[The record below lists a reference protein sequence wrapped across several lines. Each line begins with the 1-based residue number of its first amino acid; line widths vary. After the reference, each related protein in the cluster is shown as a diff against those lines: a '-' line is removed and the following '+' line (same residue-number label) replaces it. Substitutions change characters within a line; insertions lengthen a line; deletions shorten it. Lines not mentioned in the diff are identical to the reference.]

1 MKKESYR
8 VSELR
13 KLPVHE
19 VRKPKKRIGKVHSF
33 IFHPHKRRLVGFTVK
48 RPDIALMM
56 HRPELF
62 VAFDRFDI
70 EEGIVLIDEAKES
83 TGQAACKRLGVKWD
97 ECVMWQGLPLLTEA
111 GEAFG
116 FVGDVR
122 FRASDGL
129 VESLLVDRG
138 ASAEAL
144 LGTTEVPG
152 EYIQGFK
159 LGVGAQLTAT
169 DDEDFLHGAIIIAPE
184 ALALD
189 AEGGLAQ
196 RAGEASAVVGDKVSK
211 IVDKAKPTATH
222 LAQKT
227 EKAVNKG
234 AQAAGEQISKTK
246 GMFAAFKEEYQRALD
261 DGEGGSKES
270 DPTVA
275 QAASKSTP
283 KAKGMFAAFKEGYK
297 QGRYDEKDK
306 Y

>member
-70 EEGIVLIDEAKES
+70 EEGIILIDEAKES

-111 GEAFG
+111 GETFG

-138 ASAEAL
+138 ASAGAL

-211 IVDKAKPTATH
+211 MVDKAKPTATH

-306 Y
+306 N